1 MQKYC
6 DLIVDSTYNL
16 EFIFSNYK
24 TMNSFFNLPNQNI
37 FVSIS
42 DHRFLSIS
50 CFCKSVIRTLDKQQ
64 KIFLGYVRIFNSPV
78 GQKA

>member
-16 EFIFSNYK
+16 EFIFSNHK

-37 FVSIS
+37 
-42 DHRFLSIS
+42 
-50 CFCKSVIRTLDKQQ
+50 SVIRTLDKQQ
-64 KIFLGYVRIFNSPV
+64 KNFLGYVRIFNSPV